1 MLQKLREKTSGKI
14 ASAILVLMAIPF
26 AFFGVESYMSQR
38 VETYVARISQAP
50 SWWPSAPDV
59 WPLSLLHTHHDID
72 ADEFRRRLEVARARA
87 RDEQGDKFDAKAFE
101 SVDNKRKLLDDMID
115 EQVMRLAAE
124 GAGILVS
131 DAEVRAE
138 IQKIPDFQVDG
149 RFNADRYQML
159 LGSQSPPLTPLQFEA
174 RVRDNLQFGLIPSRL
189 TQSSFVTGSELDR
202 IVRLLGERRDVSFVE
217 MPPAPVDTAPV
228 SSAEIQAWYK
238 SHARD
243 YRRPE
248 TVRLEYI
255 ELDGATLPPP
265 VVDEAALRKRYDEQV
280 AKFSS
285 AEQREVAHVLVQVA
299 ADASDA
305 AKKAAEA
312 RANKLAAEARAT
324 GADFAAIAR
333 ANSDDTGSKAK
344 GGDLGWLAKASLP
357 GPVGDAAFAMQQGEV
372 RGPVKSDFGWHII
385 KVNQIRA
392 GSQQPFESVRAQLEA
407 ELAETGKDRAFN
419 DLSGKLVDAVYKN
432 PTSLAPAAA
441 ALGLTVQAT
450 APFSRAGGQGI
461 AADPKVVRAAFSDSL
476 VQDGTASDP
485 IELGPNRM
493 VMIRVLEHEPEAAL
507 PLSAV
512 SNAVVAAIR
521 ADRQHTAAEAAADA
535 LLKTAKAKGLAA
547 AANDAK
553 LAAAQFDGLERSAAF
568 PPRVLVDAFFDA
580 PRPANNLAEFGKAA
594 VGGRYVVFE
603 VRGVHD
609 GDASQVTPEQREQL
623 REQMSMSVG
632 LEAQKA
638 YVGGERARYRIEVA
652 EDRL

>member
-59 WPLSLLHTHHDID
+59 WPLSLLHTHHDIA

-101 SVDNKRKLLDDMID
+101 SVDNKRKLLDEMID

-149 RFNADRYQML
+149 RFDADRYQML
-159 LGSQSPPLTPLQFEA
+159 LGSQSPPLTPLQFET

-189 TQSSFVTGSELDR
+189 AQSSFVTGSELER
-202 IVRLLGERRDVSFVE
+202 VVRLLGERRDVSFVE
-217 MPPAPVDTAPV
+217 MPPAPVDATPV
-228 SSAEIQAWYK
+228 SGAEIQAWYK

-255 ELDGATLPPP
+255 ELDGAALPPP

-285 AEQREVAHVLVQVA
+285 AEQREVAHILVQVA

-305 AKKAAEA
+305 DKKAAEA
-312 RANKLAAEARAT
+312 RANKLATQARAT

-357 GPVGDAAFAMQQGEV
+357 GPVGEAAFSMQQGEV
-372 RGPVKSDFGWHII
+372 RGPVKSDFGWHVI

-392 GSQQPFESVRAQLEA
+392 GSQQSFESVRAQLEA

-432 PTSLAPAAA
+432 PTSLAPAAT
-441 ALGLTVQAT
+441 ALGLTVQT
-450 APFSRAGGQGI
+450 TSPFSRAGGQGI

-493 VMIRVLEHEPEAAL
+493 VMIRVVEHQPEAAL

-512 SNAVVAAIR
+512 SDAVVAAIR
-521 ADRQHTAAEAAADA
+521 ADRQRKAAESTADA
-535 LLKTAKAKGLAA
+535 LLKAAKARGLAA

-553 LAAAQFDGLERSAAF
+553 LATAQLDGLERSAVF
-568 PPRVLVDAFFDA
+568 PPRPLVDAFFDA

-594 VGGRYVVFE
+594 VGGRFVVFE
-603 VRGVHD
+603 IRGVHD
-609 GDASQVTPEQREQL
+609 GVASQVTPEQREQL